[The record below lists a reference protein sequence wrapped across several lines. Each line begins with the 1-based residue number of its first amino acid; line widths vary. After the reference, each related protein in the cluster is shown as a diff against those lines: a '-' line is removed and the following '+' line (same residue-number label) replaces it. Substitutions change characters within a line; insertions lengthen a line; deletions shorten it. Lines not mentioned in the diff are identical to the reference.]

1 MHIVIVHYK
10 MLQEFID
17 MHWSMKVSVL
27 FGITHTLSCYTVSIS
42 TACLKHNQ
50 NNITLKQ
57 WSLASD

>member
-42 TACLKHNQ
+42 TACLKHKTEQ
-50 NNITLKQ
+50 TLSKQ
-57 WSLASD
+57 HYT